1 MKWGRTQAPPP
12 APADDA
18 LDRRRA
24 AGLSSE
30 ELTRIFLEIR
40 PNLERAIERR
50 IHDRDTAQDLAQD
63 IYLRLD
69 RISDL
74 LPGEEDAHR
83 YLMRMAVHAALYH
96 QRTESRHVQLLAGA
110 LTLFEGHVAD
120 PEEHAHAQDRLDII
134 HDALAELPA
143 KCRDVLYLT
152 RIEGLPREDVAR
164 RLGVSLSLVNKYVLL
179 ALKHCEKKL
188 GER

>member
-1 MKWGRTQAPPP
+1 MGWGRARTQL
-12 APADDA
+12 PADDA
-18 LDRRRA
+18 AGQRRA
-24 AGLSSE
+24 ARLTTE

-40 PNLERAIERR
+40 PSLERAIERR

-74 LPGEEDAHR
+74 LPGEEDARR
-83 YLMRMAVHAALYH
+83 YLMRMAIHAALYH
-96 QRTESRHVQLLAGA
+96 QRSEARHVQLLAGA

-134 HDALAELPA
+134 EDALAELPA

-152 RIEGLPREDVAR
+152 RIEGLPREEVAA

>member
-1 MKWGRTQAPPP
+1 MP
-12 APADDA
+12 DEDA
-18 LDRRRA
+18 GKKRA
-24 AGLSSE
+24 AWLTTE

-74 LPGEEDAHR
+74 LPAEEDARR
-83 YLMRMAVHAALYH
+83 YLMRMAIHAALYH
-96 QRTESRHVQLLAGA
+96 HRTESRHVQLLAGA
-110 LTLFEGHVAD
+110 LTLFEGHVAEPD
-120 PEEHAHAQDRLDII
+120 EHAHAQDRLDTIEA
-134 HDALAELPA
+134 ALSELPA

-152 RIEGLPREDVAR
+152 RIEGLPREEVAM
-164 RLGVSLSLVNKYVLL
+164 RLGVSMSLVNKYVVL
-179 ALKHCEKKL
+179 ALKHCAQKL
-188 GER
+188 EEQ

>member
-1 MKWGRTQAPPP
+1 MPGDEAGKKC
-12 APADDA
+12 
-18 LDRRRA
+18 A
-24 AGLSSE
+24 ARLTTE

-63 IYLRLD
+63 IYLKLD

-74 LPGEEDAHR
+74 LPQEEDARR
-83 YLMRMAVHAALYH
+83 YLMRMAIHAALYH
-96 QRTESRHVQLLAGA
+96 HRTESRHVQLLAGA

-120 PEEHAHAQDRLDII
+120 PEEHAHARDRMETIER
-134 HDALAELPA
+134 ALAELPA

-152 RIEGLPREDVAR
+152 RVEGLPREEVAV
-164 RLGVSLSLVNKYVLL
+164 RLGVSLSLVNKYVVL
-179 ALKHCEKKL
+179 ALKHCAKKL
-188 GER
+188 EET

>member
-1 MKWGRTQAPPP
+1 MKPGRTRVEEGDGDLAVG
-12 APADDA
+12 
-18 LDRRRA
+18 RRA
-24 AGLSSE
+24 ARLSTE

-40 PNLERAIERR
+40 PSLERVIERR

-63 IYLRLD
+63 IFLRLD
-69 RISDL
+69 RICGL
-74 LPGEEDAHR
+74 LPGAEDARR

-110 LTLFEGHVAD
+110 LMLFEGHVAD

-134 HDALAELPA
+134 EQALAELPA

-152 RIEGLPREDVAR
+152 RIEGLPREQVAS
-164 RLGVSLSLVNKYVLL
+164 RLGVSLSLVNKYVVL
-179 ALKHCEKKL
+179 ALKHCERKL
-188 GER
+188 GET